1 MNAVTLN
8 IPEEIH
14 RKVNEIAAE
23 RGLRPEDL
31 LADMAE
37 RMVREYDAHQAFM
50 EMAAQGKSD
59 VDAAVRLLNR
69 T

>member
-1 MNAVTLN
+1 MNAVTLK
-8 IPEEIH
+8 IPDDVQ

-50 EMAAQGKSD
+50 EMAGQGKSD
-59 VDAAVRLLNR
+59 VDAAVKLLNR
-69 T
+69 P

>member
-1 MNAVTLN
+1 MNAVTLK
-8 IPEEIH
+8 IPDDVH

-50 EMAAQGKSD
+50 EMADQGKSD
-59 VDAAVRLLNR
+59 VDAAVKLLNR
-69 T
+69 P